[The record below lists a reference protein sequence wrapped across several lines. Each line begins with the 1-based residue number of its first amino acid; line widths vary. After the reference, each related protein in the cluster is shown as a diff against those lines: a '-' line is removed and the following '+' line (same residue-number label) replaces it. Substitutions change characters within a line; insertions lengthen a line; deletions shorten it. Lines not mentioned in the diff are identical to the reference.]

1 MGKLFDSG
9 CQALSKQLRVA
20 VSSKMRVKTTE
31 QISPALKSWLDNVIV
46 PALVREYLS
55 KTEKRIEFAS
65 QSKFRLECRVPA
77 DPDMETTS

>member
-1 MGKLFDSG
+1 
-9 CQALSKQLRVA
+9 
-20 VSSKMRVKTTE
+20 MRVKTSE

-65 QSKFRLECRVPA
+65 ESKSRLEFRVPS